1 MLDPYEI
8 VARHIGQLHGLGV
21 PQRASPQFAGQVG
34 DAAAPAV
41 LIGQKLHHLRYG
53 HALLSDVGF
62 HFVAAIFCL
71 VSAHIYNSFPFLD
84 SLYDIMDVLNGSS
97 RMPQDDLSTR
107 ILGLAQVREAMNF
120 EGSDA
125 EKQARIYLATFGIDY
140 DAITKE
146 QFATIIEVL
155 KLNMACF
162 FVDQSCL
169 TDTYFVLFG

>member
-1 MLDPYEI
+1 
-8 VARHIGQLHGLGV
+8 
-21 PQRASPQFAGQVG
+21 
-34 DAAAPAV
+34 
-41 LIGQKLHHLRYG
+41 
-53 HALLSDVGF
+53 
-62 HFVAAIFCL
+62 
-71 VSAHIYNSFPFLD
+71 
-84 SLYDIMDVLNGSS
+84 MDVLNGSS

-107 ILGLAQVREAMNF
+107 TLWLAQVRVAMNF

-146 QFATIIEVL
+146 QFDTIIEVL

-169 TDTYFVLFG
+169 TDAYFVLFG